1 MVMSLFTFIL
11 FILILTVLIFVHEL
25 GHFLAAKWVGMKV
38 EEFSIGFFNPKLFS
52 KKIGET
58 EYSIRAFLLG
68 GYVKIL
74 GENGAEGKDSS
85 DPRAFSNRSYWSQVL
100 VLIAGVTMNLILA
113 YLLFVVNAF
122 GVTTATTDNEDFRGR
137 FTNERIII
145 NEVLAGSPAANA
157 GIKPGAQLL
166 QLESKLFT
174 SQKIAPSSLFKPGM
188 VIKEEEVIAFI
199 DKNKDLSLTITYQNP
214 NGAVSSTTLALVYG
228 LVPEKK
234 ALGISILH
242 VGDVHIGFFE
252 SFVVGAK
259 QLYHYTALTLQGLYD
274 LFANL
279 FKGENV
285 LKSLS
290 GPVGIATLVGEA
302 SDVGYKSVILLMAF
316 LSLNLA
322 ILNILPLPALDGGQ
336 LLKITIEKLMGRTLK
351 ESYSGWL
358 NALGFFFLIGLLI
371 AVTINDILKL
381 FN

>member
-188 VIKEEEVIAFI
+188 VIKEEEVVAFI

-259 QLYHYTALTLQGLYD
+259 QLYYYTALTLQGLYD